1 MKRIW
6 QLTCLLGFIASSA
19 FAQTDFKMAVQAKI
33 ESGIIEGDYNTQTG
47 IQSYFG
53 VPFAKPPV
61 GDLRWKAP
69 VPAEPWSGVKKTKA
83 FGPRPIHS

>member
-6 QLTCLLGFIASSA
+6 QLTCLLGLIASST

-47 IQSYFG
+47 IQTYFG
-53 VPFAKPPV
+53 VPFAKPPGIESSSLITPSIRNLSV
-61 GDLRWKAP
+61 TSVTSSYP
-69 VPAEPWSGVKKTKA
+69 
-83 FGPRPIHS
+83 

>member
-6 QLTCLLGFIASSA
+6 QLTCLLGLIASST

-47 IQSYFG
+47 ICLLYTS
-53 VPFAKPPV
+53 P
-61 GDLRWKAP
+61 
-69 VPAEPWSGVKKTKA
+69 S
-83 FGPRPIHS
+83 PRD